1 MEEPEEPMGAGTA
14 NDLTRRRLLDL
25 LLSGSIVAFLGAVFY
40 PVVRFLAPPK
50 VQEIVTTTVTAA
62 QASAVQSNAA
72 KIFRFGSKPGI
83 LIRLPSGEW
92 RAFSAVC
99 THLQCT
105 VQYRSDL
112 EQIWCPCHNGHFDLS
127 GKNVSGPPPAPLEA
141 YDVIVKGDDV
151 VVSRRA

>member
-1 MEEPEEPMGAGTA
+1 MGAGTA
-14 NDLTRRRLLDL
+14 NNLSRRRLLDA
-25 LLSGSIVAFLGAVFY
+25 LLSGSTAAFVGAVFY

-50 VQEIVTTTVTAA
+50 VQEVVTNSVDAA
-62 QASAVQSNAA
+62 KVSEVAPNAG

-141 YDVIVKGDDV
+141 YDAIVKGDDV

>member
-1 MEEPEEPMGAGTA
+1 MEVTMQVGAPAG
-14 NDLTRRRLLDL
+14 LSRRHLLDI
-25 LLSGSIVAFLGAVFY
+25 LLSGGIVAFLGAVFY
-40 PVVRFLAPPK
+40 PVARYLTPPK
-50 VQEIVTTTVTAA
+50 VEEVVTSTVVAA
-62 QASAVQSNAA
+62 KVSQVTPNAG

-83 LIRLPSGEW
+83 LVRLPSGEW

-112 EQIWCPCHNGHFDLS
+112 EQIWCPCHNGHFDLF
-127 GKNVSGPPPAPLEA
+127 GRNVSGPPPAPLER
-141 YDVIVKGDDV
+141 YDVNVKGDDV

>member
-1 MEEPEEPMGAGTA
+1 MEVTMQAEAPSEMS
-14 NDLTRRRLLDL
+14 RRSLLDVF
-25 LLSGSIVAFLGAVFY
+25 LSGSIIAFLGAVFY
-40 PVVRFLAPPK
+40 PVARYLSPPK
-50 VQEIVTTTVTAA
+50 VDEVVTSSVVAAKVAEVTP
-62 QASAVQSNAA
+62 NAG

-112 EQIWCPCHNGHFDLS
+112 EQIWCPCHNGHFDLF
-127 GKNVSGPPPAPLEA
+127 GKNVSGPPPAPLQP
-141 YDVIVKGDDV
+141 YDVNVKGDEV

>member
-1 MEEPEEPMGAGTA
+1 MDSGPPTVVS
-14 NDLTRRRLLDL
+14 RRSLLDVF
-25 LLSGSIVAFLGAVFY
+25 LSGGIIAFLGAVFY
-40 PVVRFLAPPK
+40 PVARYLTPPK
-50 VQEIVTTTVTAA
+50 VAEIVTSTVVAA
-62 QASAVQSNAA
+62 KVAEVNANTG

-83 LIRLPSGEW
+83 LVRLPSGEW

-112 EQIWCPCHNGHFDLS
+112 EQIWCPCHNGHFDLF
-127 GKNVSGPPPAPLEA
+127 GKNVSGPPPAPLEP
-141 YDVIVKGDDV
+141 YDVNVKGDEV

>member
-1 MEEPEEPMGAGTA
+1 MGVGAD
-14 NDLTRRRLLDL
+14 NEVSRRRLLDV
-25 LLSGSIVAFLGAVFY
+25 LLSGGALAFLGAVFY
-40 PVVRFLAPPK
+40 PVVRYLNPPEVREAVASSVVAAK
-50 VQEIVTTTVTAA
+50 TTDVKL
-62 QASAVQSNAA
+62 NDG

-83 LIRLPSGEW
+83 LVRLPSGEW

-105 VQYRSDL
+105 VQYRTDL
-112 EQIWCPCHNGHFDLS
+112 ERIWCPCHNGQFDLT
-127 GKNVSGPPPAPLEA
+127 GRNVSGPPPAPLEA